1 MSECILSNQQLENAT
16 RLIKIAIEHFPM
28 PKSFSKEDEEKF
40 IDSLLKSLDELKRNT
55 IELDEIKEKQ
65 FWEKLKSDPDW
76 NSCMYHMDD

>member
-1 MSECILSNQQLENAT
+1 
-16 RLIKIAIEHFPM
+16 M